1 MLTWMDTDDGMMVLI
16 GVEEYWIE
24 NNWNY
29 MNEFKKFVELVV

>member
-1 MLTWMDTDDGMMVLI
+1 MDTDEGMMMVWI

>member
-1 MLTWMDTDDGMMVLI
+1 MDTDDGMMVLI